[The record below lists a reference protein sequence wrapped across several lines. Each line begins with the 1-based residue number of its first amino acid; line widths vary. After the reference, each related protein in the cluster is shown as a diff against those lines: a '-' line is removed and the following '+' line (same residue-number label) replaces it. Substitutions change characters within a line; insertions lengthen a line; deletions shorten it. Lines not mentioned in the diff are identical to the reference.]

1 MEKEEKLELE
11 RHKAGLQMCIEMNK
25 LASEFSARALR
36 GAFLLNGGAATAILA
51 TKNMEF
57 AGYACWYGLGA
68 FLAVAATAMAYMTS
82 CDVVSSWQEYFSKS
96 NEAELHGKI
105 EQHRAHLQWAAAGG
119 VLSGAIFLAATVSLW
134 ASL

>member
-1 MEKEEKLELE
+1 MQYPYSFELE

-25 LASEFSARALR
+25 LAAEFSVRALR

-51 TKNMEF
+51 TKNMAF

-68 FLAVAATAMAYMTS
+68 FLAVVGTALAYVTS
-82 CDVVSSWQEYFSKS
+82 CDVVSTWQEYFSKS
-96 NEAELHGKI
+96 NINELQGKL
-105 EQHRAHLQWAAAGG
+105 EQHRAHLQYASAGG
-119 VLSGAIFLAATVSLW
+119 VLSGSIFLAATVSLW